1 MDDLQCERAGFDTRQ
16 PVDFSSL
23 SSGILRISGAAHLHV
38 PDDHL
43 HFCDVDHL
51 LSKLKMHNGAVML
64 SEAKHLCSLAV
75 SRWRQII
82 RDGKPGLADF
92 VRCVAASL
100 RSE

>member
-1 MDDLQCERAGFDTRQ
+1 MDDLHCKRADADACQ
-16 PVDFSSL
+16 PVAHSSV
-23 SSGILRISGAAHLHV
+23 SPRTVRVSGAAHLFV
-38 PDDHL
+38 PDNHL
-43 HFCDVDHL
+43 YLCDVDYL

-82 RDGKPGLADF
+82 RDS
-92 VRCVAASL
+92 SL

>member
-1 MDDLQCERAGFDTRQ
+1 MDDLHRQRVDSDAGQ
-16 PVDFSSL
+16 PVDH
-23 SSGILRISGAAHLHV
+23 SGLPSRSVRISGTAHLHV
-38 PDDHL
+38 PDAYL
-43 HFCDVDHL
+43 YLCDVDYL